1 MVLKKFATVFLI
13 EILILP
19 IVLEVGSDQIYDSYR
34 EYKIINSVKFPKIL
48 SSYYNRNNIK
58 KEINI
63 KDNKPTNFDNSFV
76 FPNDGLQARN
86 DVYSIDTVANCDHKM
101 QTFCEDVPNYPEDF
115 VNQALTKNASLLHYA
130 YEDVLEIAPRTDTNE
145 DRLCVSLERIIRP
158 KAGQNSKDEWR
169 YILQSKQSNFYQG
182 VRVET
187 CMEDNIK
194 CRLIDGF
201 AEGYITTCKQ
211 KYIYRELSAI
221 SDDGNIIRDY
231 FRFPASCC
239 CHVELNTV
247 DRYVRM

>member
-1 MVLKKFATVFLI
+1 M
-13 EILILP
+13 EILISP
-19 IVLEVGSDQIYDSYR
+19 IVLEARFYRYDFYR
-34 EYKIINSVKFPKIL
+34 QYYNDINSEGLRYPMKT
-48 SSYYNRNNIK
+48 SEESYYDHNNIK
-58 KEINI
+58 KEII
-63 KDNKPTNFDNSFV
+63 FKDDKRTNFDRSFV

-86 DVYSIDTVANCDHKM
+86 DDYSIDTAANCDHKM
-101 QTFCEDVPNYPEDF
+101 QIFCEDVPNYPEEF
-115 VNQALTKNASLLHYA
+115 VNLALAKNASLLHFA

-145 DRLCVSLERIIRP
+145 DRLCVTLERVIRP
-158 KAGQNSKDEWR
+158 KAGQNSKNEWH
-169 YILQSKQSNFYQG
+169 YILQSNQSNFYQG
-182 VRVET
+182 VRIET
-187 CMEDNIK
+187 CMEENTK

-247 DRYVRM
+247 VKDVRTRI